1 MGIERGDNERGLGN
15 QWGLSGEKMKEGWVI
30 NGD

>member
-15 QWGLSGEKMKEGWVI
+15 QWGLSGETMKEVQ
-30 NGD
+30 DVFLL